1 MQAHTAQTLSVMQ
14 APLPTYFLSHGGGPW
29 PFMDGAFRRQFDQ
42 LEAALAA
49 IPTELAQRP
58 RAVLVVTAH
67 WEGDPFLV
75 SSHPRPPMVYDYG
88 GFPPHTYQAQYPAPG
103 EPTLAAQVAELLQAG
118 GLRAATDPQR
128 GFDHGSFSTV
138 LPMYPQADM
147 PLVQLSLHRSLDP
160 ALHLRAGRLLAPLRA
175 QGVLIL
181 GSGLSFHNLR
191 AFDARSHDASR
202 QFDDWLQQALQQA
215 PAARRQALI
224 DWAQAPQARLAHPR
238 EDHLLPL
245 MVAAGAAGDDPARLH
260 YHQRDFMG
268 GLVVSGFRFG

>member
-1 MQAHTAQTLSVMQ
+1 MA
-14 APLPTYFLSHGGGPW
+14 APFPTYFLSHGGGPW
-29 PFMDGAFRRQFDQ
+29 PFMDGAFRAQFAQ
-42 LEAALAA
+42 LEASLAG
-49 IPTELAQRP
+49 IPAELPQRP

-67 WEGDPFLV
+67 WEGETFRV

-103 EPTLAAQVAELLQAG
+103 DPALAAEVLALLRAG
-118 GLRAATDPQR
+118 GLTAELDPER

-147 PLVQLSLHRSLDP
+147 PLVQLSLERSLDP
-160 ALHLRAGRLLAPLRA
+160 ALHWRAGQLLAPLRE

-191 AFDARSHDASR
+191 AFHAGSHEASR
-202 QFDDWLQQALQQA
+202 LFDDWLQAALMQPGA
-215 PAARRQALI
+215 SRRQALI
-224 DWAQAPQARLAHPR
+224 EWTRAPRARFAHPR

-245 MVAAGAAGDDPARLH
+245 MVAAGAAGDAAARLH

>member
-1 MQAHTAQTLSVMQ
+1 MST
-14 APLPTYFLSHGGGPW
+14 PLPTYFLSHGGGPW
-29 PFMDGAFRRQFDQ
+29 PFMEGAFRRHFDR
-42 LEAALAA
+42 LESVLAG
-49 IPTELAQRP
+49 IPAELAERP

-67 WEGDPFLV
+67 WEGESFRV
-75 SSHPRPPMVYDYG
+75 SSHPRPPMVYDYS

-103 EPTLAAQVAELLQAG
+103 DPALAAEVVARLQTG
-118 GLRAATDPQR
+118 GVAAAADSER

-147 PLVQLSLHRSLDP
+147 PLVQLSLQRSLDP
-160 ALHLRAGRLLAPLRA
+160 TLHLRAGQLLAPLRA

-191 AFDARSHDASR
+191 AFDARSQEPSR
-202 QFDDWLQQALQQA
+202 QFDDWLQQALRQS

-224 DWAQAPQARLAHPR
+224 DWAQAPQARFAHPR

-245 MVAAGAAGDDPARLH
+245 MVAAGAAEDDPAQLH
-260 YHQRDFMG
+260 YHQQDFMG
-268 GLVVSGFRFG
+268 GLAVSGFRFG